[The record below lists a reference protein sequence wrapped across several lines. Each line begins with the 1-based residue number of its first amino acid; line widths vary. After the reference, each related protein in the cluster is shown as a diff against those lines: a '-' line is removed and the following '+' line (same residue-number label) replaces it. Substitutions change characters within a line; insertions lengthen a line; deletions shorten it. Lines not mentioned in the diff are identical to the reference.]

1 MNSVKH
7 RLIGLLSAVLKSD
20 ELYFLNIFSANKIV
34 VLYSVDLYVLY
45 YSVAARSEAQ
55 VCGRADFFLS
65 LVSVC
70 VVR

>member
-34 VLYSVDLYVLY
+34 VLYTVDLLY
-45 YSVAARSEAQ
+45 YS
-55 VCGRADFFLS
+55 
-65 LVSVC
+65 SV
-70 VVR
+70 